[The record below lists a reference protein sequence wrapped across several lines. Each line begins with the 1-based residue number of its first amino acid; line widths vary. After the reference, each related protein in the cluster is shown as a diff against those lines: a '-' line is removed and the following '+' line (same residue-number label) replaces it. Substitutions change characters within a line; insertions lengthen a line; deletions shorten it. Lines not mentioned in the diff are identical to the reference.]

1 MNSVPA
7 APSKSA
13 TDVVTR
19 VVAGLILLIL
29 LDAAQLLFFYP
40 ARTEILWAW
49 KLQPEVTAMMLGS
62 VYAGGAYFF
71 ARILFGAPWQ
81 RVAAGFP
88 SVIVFVWLAGIA
100 TLLHLDR
107 FIKDGVPFVAW
118 AALYAVTPFLVP
130 WLVARNHRLYGA
142 PSGPPL
148 PRALV
153 AGLGAVGGALLVV
166 GVVFLIAPD
175 VAIDNWPW
183 PLTPLTARVVG
194 SIVAMYGTVWLAVAV
209 HRTWAGARIPLESH
223 AIGLAFLLLAIAR
236 GEDVIDWDNALAIV
250 IVAVVAAMLVVSA
263 VLSRRA
269 T

>member
-7 APSKSA
+7 APSPAA

-19 VVAGLILLIL
+19 VIAGLILVIL

-40 ARTEILWAW
+40 ARTGELWAW
-49 KLQPEVTAMMLGS
+49 KLQPEVTAMVLGS

-71 ARILFGAPWQ
+71 ARIFIGAPWP

-88 SVIVFVWLAGIA
+88 AVIVFVWMAGIA
-100 TLLHLDR
+100 SLLHLDR

-118 AALYAVTPFLVP
+118 AVLYVVTPFLVP
-130 WLVARNHRLYGA
+130 WLVARDYRLYGA
-142 PSGPPL
+142 PSGPPV
-148 PRALV
+148 PRALTV
-153 AGLGAVGGALLVV
+153 ALGVVGGALLAI
-166 GVVFLIAPD
+166 GVLFLIAPD
-175 VAIDNWPW
+175 VAIDSWPW
-183 PLTPLTARVVG
+183 PLTPLTARIVG
-194 SIVAMYGTVWLAVAV
+194 AVLAMYGTVWLAVAV

-223 AIGLAFLLLAIAR
+223 AIGLALLLLGIIRGEDAVDWDSALAIA
-236 GEDVIDWDNALAIV
+236 
-250 IVAVVAAMLVVSA
+250 IVAAAAAMLVVSV

>member
-1 MNSVPA
+1 MTSVPA
-7 APSKSA
+7 APSQTS
-13 TDVVTR
+13 TDVLTR
-19 VVAGLILLIL
+19 AIAGLILLIL
-29 LDAAQLLFFYP
+29 LDAAQLLFVYP
-40 ARTEILWAW
+40 SRTEILWAW

-71 ARILFGAPWQ
+71 ARILFGAPWP

-88 SVIVFVWLAGIA
+88 AVIVFVWLAGIA

-107 FIKDGVPFVAW
+107 FIKDGAPFVAW
-118 AALYAVTPFLVP
+118 VALYAVTPFLVP

-148 PRALV
+148 PRALTV
-153 AGLGAVGGALLVV
+153 VLGVVGGALLAT
-166 GVVFLIAPD
+166 GVLFLIVPD

-194 SIVAMYGTVWLAVAV
+194 AILAMYGTVWLAVAV
-209 HRTWAGARIPLESH
+209 HRTWAGARIPLESQ
-223 AIGLAFLLLAIAR
+223 AIGLAFLLLGIAR
-236 GEDVIDWDNALAIV
+236 GEDVIDWGDALAIV
-250 IVAVVAAMLVVSA
+250 IVAAAAAMLVTSA

>member
-7 APSKSA
+7 APSQTA
-13 TDVVTR
+13 TDTLTR
-19 VVAGLILLIL
+19 VIAGLIFVIL

-40 ARTEILWAW
+40 DRTGELWAW
-49 KLQPEVTAMMLGS
+49 KLQPEVTAMVLGS

-71 ARILFGAPWQ
+71 LRIVFGAPWP

-88 SVIVFVWLAGIA
+88 AVIVFVWIAGIA

-118 AALYAVTPFLVP
+118 SALYLVTPFLVP

-148 PRALV
+148 PAAAV
-153 AGLGAVGGALLVV
+153 AVLGAVGGALLAA
-166 GVVFLIAPD
+166 GLLFLIVPD

-183 PLTPLTARVVG
+183 PLTPLTARITGAVL
-194 SIVAMYGTVWLAVAV
+194 AMYGTVWLAVAT
-209 HRTWAGARIPLESH
+209 HRTWAGARIPLE
-223 AIGLAFLLLAIAR
+223 AQTIGLAFLLLGIAR
-236 GEDVIDWDNALAIV
+236 GEDVIDWDNALAV
-250 IVAVVAAMLVVSA
+250 AIVAIAAAMLVVSA